1 MTGTEE
7 ETPGAPGVL
16 TAVVGETSVGAEETG
31 TTGTEE
37 EPGMTGTEEE
47 PGMTGTEEETGTTG
61 TEDET
66 PGIPGVLVPM
76 GAVVGKT
83 SVGAEETGTTTLLEM
98 TGTTGELEETTPV
111 TMVVPVVEV
120 IATLGREMVAGGV

>member
-7 ETPGAPGVL
+7 ETPGTPGVL

-31 TTGTEE
+31 TTGMEE
-37 EPGMTGTEEE
+37 ETGTT
-47 PGMTGTEEETGTTG
+47 GMEEETGTTG
-61 TEDET
+61 TEEEA
-66 PGIPGVLVPM
+66 PGTPGVLVPT

>member
-16 TAVVGETSVGAEETG
+16 TSVVRETSVGAEETG
-31 TTGTEE
+31 T
-37 EPGMTGTEEE
+37 TGTEEE

>member
-7 ETPGAPGVL
+7 ETPGTPGVL

-31 TTGTEE
+31 TTG
-37 EPGMTGTEEE
+37 M
-47 PGMTGTEEETGTTG
+47 EEETGTTG
-61 TEDET
+61 TEEET
-66 PGIPGVLVPM
+66 PGTPGVLVPT